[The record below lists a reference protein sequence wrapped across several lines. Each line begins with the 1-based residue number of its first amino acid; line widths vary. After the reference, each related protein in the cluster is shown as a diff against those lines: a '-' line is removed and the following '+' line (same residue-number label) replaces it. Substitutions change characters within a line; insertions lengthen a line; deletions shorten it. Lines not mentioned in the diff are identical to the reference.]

1 MDLRTIDDSRIAM
14 SVLDICIRL
23 RETDDFRSAMR
34 DVTNEIRGLCY
45 AEYCCI
51 LLVDDTERSCSV
63 LCEAFA
69 KGSHLLPMDSYLDS
83 AFYDITETWR
93 QMLSDSSCIM
103 ARNDEDMI
111 QLKEDNPIWYES
123 LTNAHVYNI
132 TLFPLKSGNR
142 LIGYM
147 WCLNFEEDIADQ
159 IQAVLEV
166 TTFVI
171 GSEIGSHLLLDRM
184 IKVSYDHLT
193 GLQSMSSF
201 FRNAEAARKS
211 MHDRDI
217 ESAVVF
223 VNMKGMKYYNKKYGF
238 AEGDVIIK
246 GLGAILSKVFGGANC
261 SRFGKDHFA
270 IYTEVD
276 GLEEKLK
283 KVFDEAKDINAGKS
297 LPVIVGIYP
306 DSMGLVEVALACD
319 RAMMASES
327 GKDDQDSYF
336 VYFDNNMLSRENN
349 HQYIVDNLDRA
360 LSENWIKAYY
370 QPIVRATNGLV
381 CDEEALARWIDPQKG
396 MLSPADFIP
405 ILEETKLIY
414 KVDLHIVDT
423 VIKRLKRQLRV
434 EFTPVPI
441 SVNLSRTDFEVCDI
455 VDEIEKRMEAAD
467 VPRHFL
473 TIEITESTLGMSFDY
488 MIEQVDRFRRLGY
501 HVWMDDFG
509 SGYSSLDLL
518 TEIHVDLI
526 TFDMIFMRR
535 FDRDPR
541 SKVLLTELMRMMQS
555 LGVETVCEGV
565 ESEEQVEFLREIG
578 CTKMQGYYFCKPISM
593 GEIEERYRT
602 GAQIGFENPDEE
614 EYFRQVG
621 AINMYDLSSV
631 YTEET
636 EGIQQYFDTLP
647 MVVFQYDRQG
657 IKIIRCNR
665 SYRDFMERFKE
676 LATYKGSEFISSIEM
691 CREPGQKIFLD
702 EKTADGSIVHA
713 MLKKIVDN
721 PVTHV
726 AAYVAVVLKITPRD
740 DQRITYAELAQSLSS
755 DYESLYYVDIDND
768 DFIEFS
774 KEGAG
779 NRLSIERHGEKFF
792 DEVTK
797 DVGTFIYEDDREDFY
812 RVFTKEDI
820 LATLD
825 DQGVFI
831 YNYRLMIKE
840 IPTYMSMKIVRVVGD
855 DRHIIIGVS
864 NVDTQIRQ
872 QETIERLTAEK
883 TTFSRVSALVGDYI
897 AIYSVDPDT
906 GNYMEYSCSEAYSTI
921 GAPKAGSDFF
931 ADSIENVQSVIH
943 PDDLEHFLSV
953 FTKEQ
958 ILQRTAEGKVFK
970 TTYRLL
976 MDGVT
981 ERVSLRAGLV
991 KEKDGPQLI
1000 IGVSRSDPEV

>member
-14 SVLDICIRL
+14 SVLDVCIRL

-63 LCEAFA
+63 LSEAFA

-193 GLQSMSSF
+193 GLQNMSSF

-246 GLGAILSKVFGGANC
+246 GLGTILSKVFGGANC

-370 QPIVRATNGLV
+370 QPIVRATNGFV

-423 VIKRLKRQLRV
+423 VIKRLKGQLRV

-518 TEIHVDLI
+518 TEIHFDLI
-526 TFDMIFMRR
+526 KFDMIFMRR
-535 FDRDPR
+535 FDRNPR

-657 IKIIRCNR
+657 IKTIRCNR

-726 AAYVAVVLKITPRD
+726 AAYVAVILKITPRD

-774 KEGAG
+774 REGAG

-792 DEVTK
+792 DKVSK

-943 PDDLEHFLSV
+943 PDDLEHFMYV

-981 ERVSLRAGLV
+981 ERVTLRAGLV